1 MFSRMLVNKSIICKP
16 RFIKKPRTCHVCKN
30 RCMPPMLVPIPILA
44 KESMCPLDE
53 TCQIKQDMEQLK
65 SRVTV
70 INIYINSILDE
81 IEKIKGALAAQSQPP
96 PNGMT

>member
-1 MFSRMLVNKSIICKP
+1 
-16 RFIKKPRTCHVCKN
+16 
-30 RCMPPMLVPIPILA
+30 MPPMLVPIPILA

-70 INIYINSILDE
+70 INI
-81 IEKIKGALAAQSQPP
+81 
-96 PNGMT
+96 

>member
-1 MFSRMLVNKSIICKP
+1 
-16 RFIKKPRTCHVCKN
+16 
-30 RCMPPMLVPIPILA
+30 
-44 KESMCPLDE
+44 
-53 TCQIKQDMEQLK
+53 MEQLK